1 MASFFFVLMI
11 ILVPLF
17 FVALAVGR
25 RMESEDQRTDR
36 DQAIRE
42 GVSALKNRIKNLE
55 TLRQARREKRR

>member
-1 MASFFFVLMI
+1 MADFFFVLMI

-17 FVALAVGR
+17 FIALAVGR
-25 RMESEDQRTDR
+25 RAESEEQRSDR

-42 GVSALKNRIKNLE
+42 GVKALKERIKNLE